1 MRNLDLNSIT
11 SLYENKVI
19 ARNLVSEAMPPYSAG
34 EGGPEAIGSADY
46 SAPKHRAAM
55 SPQYGPET
63 RYKQTT
69 LSPEQMKK
77 AGLIIG
83 TEVLKFL
90 AKQPEGKFV
99 GGETA
104 SEEDKAFRGQVAQ
117 MIVDNLKR
125 KSGEP
130 IYQKSWAVHV
140 ARQLVDA
147 LLGSK
152 ALAYEKPAGSK
163 TTRASS
169 APSAESEPDL

>member
-1 MRNLDLNSIT
+1 MRNLDLNSLT

-34 EGGPEAIGSADY
+34 EGGPEAVGSADY
-46 SAPKHRAAM
+46 SAGKHKAAM
-55 SPQYGPET
+55 DPQYGPGT
-63 RYKQTT
+63 RYKQAT

-83 TEVLKFL
+83 QEVLKFL
-90 AKQPEGKFV
+90 ASQPDSKFV

-104 SEEDKAFRGQVAQ
+104 AEEKQAFRGKVAQ

-125 KSGEP
+125 KNGDP
-130 IYQKSWAVHV
+130 VYQKSWAVHV

-152 ALAYEKPAGSK
+152 ALSYEKPAGSSK
-163 TTRASS
+163 AGKSSASS
-169 APSAESEPDL
+169 AASEVDL